1 MRKLVYFISFLIYAF
16 AQSIYRFFNFI
27 LKPLIYAHPRIQRFD
42 TVLKDAVKELLKP
55 PTMIPENTSQPS
67 IETVPKS
74 IHKSGYDNEKK
85 VNLPDWLIQEWR
97 EIHSVEPQLFPE
109 KWLIENISFY
119 HIPTS
124 RLSDPYIEL
133 CNLYGKDISHVFL
146 VPWLVKG
153 GADLVT
159 INYIQALKGNN
170 LAKGITVISTLNAD
184 SPWAVRLPENVRFI
198 EFGKIYSYLSQDEQE
213 KLLSRLLLQMAPK
226 VIHNINSELGYKI
239 FVQYGKALSTF
250 SNLYVSSFCI
260 DLIPE
265 DQMSGYP
272 VWYLPKCFN
281 YLQALF
287 SENQTHL
294 NRLNEMYA
302 FEQQKMFVHYQP
314 IDIPKKQNIINKDI
328 KKEHLDILWAG
339 RLDRQK
345 RPDILIRIAEKCLN
359 LAFKFHVY
367 GSPVL
372 DIDIYTRQFAKLNNV
387 TYHGPFNGLASLPA
401 DRYDVFLYT
410 SQWDGIPNILLEA
423 ILLNLPVIASN
434 VGGVAEVITNEKTG
448 FLIDPY
454 DDIEKYVNCLS
465 RINNDRS
472 LIYTLTNN
480 AYALVNKRHSWD
492 IFIEN
497 LKRVRGYISSNELNL
512 LAARKGEPEFKKK

>member
-1 MRKLVYFISFLIYAF
+1 MIGKYNVRKLVYFIFCVIYSFAR
-16 AQSIYRFFNFI
+16 SIYRFFNFI
-27 LKPLIYAHPRIQRFD
+27 LKPLIHANQRIQRFD
-42 TVLKDAVKELLKP
+42 AALRDAVKELLKP
-55 PTMIPENTSQPS
+55 PTIMPENTSQPNT
-67 IETVPKS
+67 ETVLKS

-85 VNLPDWLIQEWR
+85 VSLPDWLIQEWR

-124 RLSDPYIEL
+124 RLGEPYIEL

-159 INYIQALKGNN
+159 INYIQALKSNN

-250 SNLYVSSFCI
+250 SSLYVSSFCI

-272 VWYLPKCFN
+272 IWYLPKCFN

-294 NRLNEMYA
+294 DRLHEMYA

-314 IDIPKKQNIINKDI
+314 IDIPKKQNIINKNI

-345 RPDILIRIAEKCLN
+345 RPDILIQIAEKCLN
-359 LAFKFHVY
+359 LPFKFHVY

-423 ILLNLPVIASN
+423 VLLNLPIIASN

-454 DDIEKYVNCLS
+454 DDVDKYVKCILK
-465 RINNDRS
+465 IYNNSSMLRD
-472 LIYTLTNN
+472 IIKN
-480 AYALVNKRHSWD
+480 AHQLVILRHSWESFVNEIKKD
-492 IFIEN
+492 TH
-497 LKRVRGYISSNELNL
+497 YIYKAVSNNI
-512 LAARKGEPEFKKK
+512 K

>member
-1 MRKLVYFISFLIYAF
+1 MIGNYKVRKLVYFIFCLIYAF
-16 AQSIYRFFNFI
+16 ARSIYRFFNFI
-27 LKPLIYAHPRIQRFD
+27 LKPLIHAHPRIQRFD
-42 TVLKDAVKELLKP
+42 AVLRDAAKELLKP
-55 PTMIPENTSQPS
+55 PTMIPQNTSRPNT
-67 IETVPKS
+67 ERVPKS

-85 VNLPDWLIQEWR
+85 VSLPDWLIQEWR
-97 EIHSVEPQLFPE
+97 EIHSVEPQLFPD
-109 KWLIENISFY
+109 KWLIENIPFY

-124 RLSDPYIEL
+124 RLSEPYIEL
-133 CNLYGKDISHVFL
+133 CSLYGKDISHVFL

-159 INYIQALKGNN
+159 INYIQALKSNN

-260 DLIPE
+260 DLIHE
-265 DQMSGYP
+265 GQMSGYP

-294 NRLNEMYA
+294 NRLHEMYA

-314 IDIPKKQNIINKDI
+314 IDIPEKQNRSNNDGEKD
-328 KKEHLDILWAG
+328 HLDILWAG

-345 RPDILIRIAEKCLN
+345 RPDILIQIAKKCLN
-359 LAFKFHVY
+359 LPFKFHVY

-372 DIDIYTRQFAKLNNV
+372 DADIYTRQFAKLNNV
-387 TYHGPFNGLASLPA
+387 IYHGPFNGVASLPA

-423 ILLNLPVIASN
+423 ILLNLPIIASN

-454 DDIEKYVNCLS
+454 DDVDKYVDCLRKIKQNS
-465 RINNDRS
+465 L
-472 LIYTLTNN
+472 LIYEITNN
-480 AYALVNKRHSWD
+480 AYALLKERHSWD
-492 IFIEN
+492 RFIEN
-497 LKRVRGYISSNELNL
+497 LQKAPNYILVDELT
-512 LAARKGEPEFKKK
+512 RKTLN